1 MSFLTPSIR
10 SPVCSSCT
18 RRILAFI
25 SPATS
30 QPWTQQTRHKSSKR
44 RSVKGPDH
52 ITVRLNRDVPGFGR
66 KGSYVPIS
74 QGHMRNTWHPASIAS
89 YISPAERS
97 SIQTRNIPVQRDV
110 LFMAEA
116 MAASGGMSKR
126 RQAAIDA
133 AVRAAGGTMTASS
146 PTPGEGEG
154 DAAERGVVGRGAGG
168 GAQVQVQAV
177 PAKRALELMSVLV
190 PGRMDFRRQVQEGG
204 RGIFGSVSV
213 GDVVERVRD
222 VLGGNEEASR
232 IVIGEEHVRFV
243 ETEAEGG
250 KVKTLGQFKVEIGV
264 KGAEGTV
271 ARTVRVMP
279 AEEKEK
285 EQGRLVN

>member
-1 MSFLTPSIR
+1 MSLFTPSMR

-18 RRILAFI
+18 RRILASI
-25 SPATS
+25 SPASS
-30 QPWTQQTRHKSSKR
+30 QPWTQQTRHKSSKK

-74 QGHMRNTWHPASIAS
+74 QGHMRNTWHPTSIAS
-89 YISPAERS
+89 YLSPAESS
-97 SIQTRNIPVQRDV
+97 SIRTRNIPVQRDV

-133 AVRAAGGTMTASS
+133 AVRAGGTMSS
-146 PTPGEGEG
+146 AAGEVE
-154 DAAERGVVGRGAGG
+154 GAGAV
-168 GAQVQVQAV
+168 GAVGQGQAQVQAV
-177 PAKRALELMSVLV
+177 PARRALELMSVLV

-232 IVIGEEHVRFV
+232 IVIGEEDVTFV
-243 ETEAEGG
+243 DTEAEGG

-285 EQGRLVN
+285 EQGRLGELKC